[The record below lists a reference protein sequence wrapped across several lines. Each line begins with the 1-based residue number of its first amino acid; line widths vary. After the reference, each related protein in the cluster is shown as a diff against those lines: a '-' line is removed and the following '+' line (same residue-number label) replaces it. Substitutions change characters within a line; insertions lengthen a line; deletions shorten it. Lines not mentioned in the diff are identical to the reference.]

1 MSRSQKSSKSSS
13 VRAML
18 PFNKSFVIFLSKTVR
33 KSLTY
38 GKKCCKISVNE
49 DFISRF
55 KEETLKMKN
64 IGVLTSGGDAPGMNA
79 AVRAV
84 VRAGC
89 EKGLNVYGIYRGY
102 EGLMDDKMELMDLR
116 SVSDIINRG
125 GTKLFSARSPRFP
138 TEEGMQ
144 QAIKVCK
151 EKNIDGLVVIGGDG
165 SFRGARDLS
174 LRGIH
179 CIGIPGTI
187 DNDIA
192 CCDYTIGYDTC
203 LNTIMQMVDR
213 IRDTTASHDRCSV
226 VEVMG
231 RRAGYLAL
239 NAGIACGATTIL
251 IPEVEYDFQRDV
263 IDRIRRT
270 QKTGKMH
277 FVIIVAEGIGGVE
290 ELAKKIQAET
300 GVESRATVLG
310 HVQRGGSPSVKDR
323 VVASEMGYYAV
334 QLLLKG
340 IGNRVV
346 AMQKDRI
353 VDFDIFEALNMK
365 KSIDLDLYKIA
376 HEISI

>member
-1 MSRSQKSSKSSS
+1 M
-13 VRAML
+13 
-18 PFNKSFVIFLSKTVR
+18 KT
-33 KSLTY
+33 
-38 GKKCCKISVNE
+38 
-49 DFISRF
+49 
-55 KEETLKMKN
+55 

-84 VRAGC
+84 VRSGC
-89 EKGLNVYGIYRGY
+89 ENGMRVMGIRRGY
-102 EGLMDDKMELMDLR
+102 NGLMYGDMYEMNLR
-116 SVSDIINRG
+116 SVSNIINRG
-125 GTKLFSARSPRFP
+125 GTILYSARSPEFK
-138 TEEGMQ
+138 TEEGLQ
-144 QAIKVCK
+144 KAINTCK
-151 EKNIDGLVVIGGDG
+151 EVGMEGVVVIGGDG

-174 LRGIH
+174 LRGIP